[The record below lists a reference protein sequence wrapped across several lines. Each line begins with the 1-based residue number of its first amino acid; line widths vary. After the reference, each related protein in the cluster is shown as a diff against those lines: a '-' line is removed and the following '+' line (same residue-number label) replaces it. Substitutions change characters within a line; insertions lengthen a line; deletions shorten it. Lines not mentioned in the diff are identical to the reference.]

1 MKKKN
6 GRTYRKRRRKQSRTF
21 SLSCVSLSH
30 KDEYIFLK
38 KWLKERGYEDSKLMP
53 AEFPGT
59 GRGLMAT
66 KHLQAEDLIISLPEK
81 CLLTTDTVL
90 NSYLRKYIVEWKP
103 PVSPLIAL
111 CTFLIAEK
119 FGQEKSLWKPYLD
132 LLPETYTCPVCL
144 EHETVELLPEPLRG
158 KAREQRKLF
167 QELFVSSQPFF
178 FSLQPLFPKNV
189 KSVFN
194 YHAFQWAWCTIN
206 TRTVYMKHSQRACLS
221 RDPDTYALAPFL
233 DLLNH
238 NPAVQ
243 VKAAF
248 NEKTKCY
255 EIVTLSGCKKY
266 GEVFICYGPHDNQR
280 LLLEYGFV
288 ARHNPHSTVHVGAAT
303 LLKYAFPEDKQRHRK
318 LSILQEHKL
327 LHDLTFGWDGPSWK
341 LLTALKLLSL
351 EANQF
356 TSWKKVLLGDV
367 ISERNERKS
376 LDLAMEICLSLIG
389 ETQHTLQKISLLK
402 SDYAHLVNQ
411 LTLVEALHIEELR
424 ILQKTSEI
432 LQCSAPQQSDLL

>member
-6 GRTYRKRRRKQSRTF
+6 GRTFRKRRRKQS
-21 SLSCVSLSH
+21 SLGFASLSH

-38 KWLKERGYEDSKLMP
+38 KWLKERGYEDSKLRP
-53 AEFPGT
+53 AEFSET
-59 GRGLMAT
+59 GRGLLTT
-66 KHLQAEDLIISLPEK
+66 KSLQAEDLVIALPEK

-90 NSYLRKYIVEWKP
+90 NT
-103 PVSPLIAL
+103 L

-119 FGQEKSLWKPYLD
+119 CGQTKSPWKPYLN

-144 EHETVELLPEPLRG
+144 DYKTVDLLSEPLRRQ
-158 KAREQRKLF
+158 AYEQRKRV

-178 FSLQPLFPKNV
+178 SSLQPLFPKNL

-194 YHAFQWAWCTIN
+194 YHAFRWAWCTIN
-206 TRTVYMKHSQRACLS
+206 TRTVYMKPSQRGCFS
-221 RDPDTYALAPFL
+221 KDPDIYALAPFL

-255 EIVTLSGCKKY
+255 EITTLSTCKKY
-266 GEVFICYGPHDNQR
+266 EEVFICYGPHDNQR

-288 ARHNPHSTVHVGAAT
+288 AHNNPHSTVHVTTAM
-303 LLKYAFPEDKQRHRK
+303 LLKYTAPEDKQRPMK
-318 LSILQEHKL
+318 LSILQENKL
-327 LHDLTFGWDGPSWK
+327 LDDLTFSWEGPSWK
-341 LLTALKLLSL
+341 LLTTLKILSL
-351 EANQF
+351 EADQF
-356 TSWKKVLLGDV
+356 PSWRKVLLGHV
-367 ISERNERKS
+367 ISEGNEKKS
-376 LDLAMEICLSLIG
+376 LDFATEICLSLTE

-402 SDYAHLVNQ
+402 SDCQHLVTQ
-411 LTLVEALHIEELR
+411 LSLVEALRTEELH

-432 LQCSAPQQSDLL
+432 LWGLRSTTV